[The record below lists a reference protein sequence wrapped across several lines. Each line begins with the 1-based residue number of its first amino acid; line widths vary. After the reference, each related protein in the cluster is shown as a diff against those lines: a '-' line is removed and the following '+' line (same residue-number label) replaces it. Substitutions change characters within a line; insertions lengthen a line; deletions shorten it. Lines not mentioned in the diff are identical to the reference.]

1 MVEGKKDFM
10 KKGVVIGGG
19 IAGLVSAS
27 ILSAQGFEI
36 TLLERNETLGGKLQ
50 DIQLGEYQFDF
61 GPSTITMPWVFERVF
76 REARRTVD
84 PDLRFLPLTVNSRN
98 FFLNSK
104 FIDLTA
110 DPEYMAHQMSGL
122 CPEDRDGFVSYLNEV
137 KRMYEVVEEHFFE
150 QPVIEWKDYLNPS
163 LTKALLSVHSFR
175 MMDAFHKSYFDD
187 SRLLAMMNR
196 YATYIGSS
204 PYQTPATLALNAYL
218 EMVQGVYYIEGGNYR
233 LIEAFAR
240 LAEETGVEVQTNA
253 GVEEIIIEQGK
264 VMGVQLE
271 SGDCLPADFV
281 ISNVDVRTT
290 QEFLY
295 PEKYRKPN
303 KEEPSLSGFLMLL
316 GTNRKWPHLH
326 HHNLFF
332 PQDYGREFIDIFEQ
346 KKWSRSPAIYIC
358 NSSFTEPAR
367 AKQGTGSNLCVLM
380 NVPANQ
386 GNQRDE
392 SWFDRYYQYRDEIIE
407 QLEMIWGLEGLE
419 DSIETQQLYGPKEME
434 TMSGAWQGSLYGPVS
449 HGRKAFFRPPMKENR
464 VHGLYYTGGSTHP
477 GGGTPMAAL
486 SGITISRIVQQDAER
501 TVKKM
506 IEVTN

>member
-1 MVEGKKDFM
+1 MEGKKGCM

-76 REARRTVD
+76 REAYRTVD

-110 DPEYMAHQMSGL
+110 DPEYMAHQMGEL

-137 KRMYEVVEEHFFE
+137 KRMYEVAEENFFE
-150 QPVIEWKDYLNPS
+150 QPVMKWQDYLNPS
-163 LTKALLSVHSFR
+163 LTKALLSVHPFQT
-175 MMDAFHKSYFDD
+175 MDTFHKSYFDD
-187 SRLLAMMNR
+187 SRLLSMMNR
-196 YATYIGSS
+196 YATHIGSS
-204 PYQTPATLALNAYL
+204 PYQTPATGALIAYL

-253 GVEEIIIEQGK
+253 AVEEIIIEQGK
-264 VMGVQLE
+264 VMGIQLE

-290 QEFLY
+290 QEFLF
-295 PEKYRKPN
+295 PEKCRKPHR
-303 KEEPSLSGFLMLL
+303 EEPSLSGFLMLL
-316 GTNRKWPHLH
+316 GSNRKWSHLH
-326 HHNLFF
+326 HHNRFF
-332 PQDYGREFIDIFEQ
+332 PLDYGREYIDIFEQ
-346 KKWSRSPAIYIC
+346 KRWSLSPSIYIC
-358 NSSFTEPAR
+358 NSSYTEPTR
-367 AKQGTGSNLCVLM
+367 AKQGAGSNLYVLI
-380 NVPANQ
+380 NVPANE
-386 GNQRDE
+386 GNQRNE
-392 SWFDRYYQYRDEIIE
+392 SWFERYYQYRDEIIE
-407 QLEMIWGLEGLE
+407 QLETTWGLEGLE
-419 DSIETQQLYGPKEME
+419 DSIEAQRLYGPKEIEML
-434 TMSGAWQGSLYGPVS
+434 SGAWQGSLFGPAS
-449 HGRKAFFRPPMKENR
+449 HGRKAFFRPPMKESRFN
-464 VHGLYYTGGSTHP
+464 GLYYTGGSTHP

-486 SGITISRIVQQDAER
+486 SGITISRIVQHDAELK
-501 TVKKM
+501 VK
-506 IEVTN
+506 V

>member
-1 MVEGKKDFM
+1 MEGKKVCM

-137 KRMYEVVEEHFFE
+137 KRMYEVAEENFFE
-150 QPVIEWKDYLNPS
+150 QPVMNWKDFLNPS
-163 LTKALLSVHSFR
+163 ITKALLSVHPFQT
-175 MMDAFHKSYFDD
+175 MDTFHKSYFDD

-204 PYQTPATLALNAYL
+204 PYQTPATLAHIAYL

-233 LIEAFAR
+233 LIEAFTR
-240 LAEETGVEVQTNA
+240 LSEETGVDVQTNA
-253 GVEEIIIEQGK
+253 EVEEIIIEQGI
-264 VMGVQLE
+264 VRGVQLE
-271 SGDCLPADFV
+271 SGDCLSADFV

-290 QEFLY
+290 QECLY
-295 PEKYRKPN
+295 PDEYRKPHR
-303 KEEPSLSGFLMLL
+303 EEPSLSGFLMLL
-316 GTNRKWPHLH
+316 GCNRKWPHLH

-332 PQDYGREFIDIFEQ
+332 PVDYGREYIDIFEQ
-346 KKWSRSPAIYIC
+346 KQWSRSPSIYIC
-358 NSSFTEPAR
+358 NSSYTEPTR
-367 AKQGTGSNLCVLM
+367 AKQGMGSNLYVLV

-392 SWFDRYYQYRDEIIE
+392 SWFERYYQYRDEVIE
-407 QLEMIWGLEGLE
+407 QLETTWGFEELE
-419 DSIETQQLYGPKEME
+419 DSIETQRFYGPKEIE
-434 TMSGAWQGSLYGPVS
+434 AMSGAWQGSLYGPAS
-449 HGRKAFFRPPMKENR
+449 HGRKAFFRPPMKER
-464 VHGLYYTGGSTHP
+464 RFSGLYYTGGSTHP
-477 GGGTPMAAL
+477 SGGTPMAAL
-486 SGITISRIVQQDAER
+486 SGITISRMVQQDAEHK
-501 TVKKM
+501 VKK
-506 IEVTN
+506 